1 MNDAQKASLARTVLK
16 IMGGY
21 AIAKGY
27 LSAEHTLEISGFFA
41 AFVGGLWSHVSHK

>member
-1 MNDAQKASLARTVLK
+1 MTDGQKASLARTVLK

-27 LSAEHTLEISGFFA
+27 LTAEHSLEISGFFA
-41 AFVGGLWSHVSHK
+41 ALIGGFWSHVAHK